1 MSDYSVDIKESIQ
14 RKFMNSADLVFQK
27 LESNT
32 SFCEFCYLSS
42 ICDKQKI
49 HQDIFTPFFEEEDIK
64 EYRSYIKSLAGIK
77 VLKEKDDPT
86 ELLIRGSMLLFF
98 QSEIL
103 TLEVKQ
109 FVNKT
114 IPDTTIET
122 TIQGPQTGL
131 SEDLE
136 TNINILRNRYHQVTL
151 AFEDAIIGEKSQTG
165 IKIIYDSNEVDQSV
179 LKEVKKKL
187 DSSKVD
193 VIQSAGQL
201 SRLMS
206 ARKTTLFPTIVIT
219 ERPDRIA
226 YNLSKGKI
234 IIMLEGTRF
243 ALVIPSVFFDF
254 MSSMDDIYQP
264 YWITK
269 FLLVLRYFG
278 LGVAILL
285 PAIYVGM
292 TAYNPELFR
301 VQLALSIAGSRAGVP
316 FPAYIE
322 VLFMLIMMELLTEAS
337 LRLPKAIGPTA
348 TTVGGLILGQ
358 AATEAGLVSNIMI
371 IIVSAVAISNF
382 VIPINEM
389 SFAMRVI
396 KYLLLFLATI
406 LGLVG
411 VLIGLLAIIYYLVNL
426 NSFGK
431 PYLQIFLRE
440 EMKES
445 KIGS

>member
-1 MSDYSVDIKESIQ
+1 MIDKEVEMKDLI
-14 RKFMNSADLVFQK
+14 REKFKNSTDLIFQK
-27 LESNT
+27 LEANN
-32 SFCEFCYLSS
+32 SFCEFCYISS

-49 HQDIFTPFFEEEDIK
+49 QQDIFIPFFEEENIK
-64 EYRSYIKSLAGIK
+64 DYKSYVKSLSGIK
-77 VLKEKDDPT
+77 VLKEDDDPF
-86 ELLIRGSMLLFF
+86 EVLIRGSMLLFF
-98 QSEIL
+98 QSEIFI
-103 TLEVKQ
+103 LEVKQ
-109 FVNKT
+109 YVNKT

-131 SEDLE
+131 SEDIE
-136 TNINILRNRYHQVTL
+136 TNLNIIRHRYHQVTL
-151 AFEDAIIGEKSQTG
+151 IFEDAIIGKKSQTG
-165 IKIIYDSNEVDQSV
+165 IKMIYDSKEVDQKI
-179 LKEVKKKL
+179 LKEVKEKL
-187 DSSKVD
+187 NSSKVD

-206 ARKTTLFPTIVIT
+206 IRKTTLFPTILIT

-234 IIMLEGTRF
+234 IIILEGTRF

-278 LGVAILL
+278 LGVSILL

-301 VQLALSIAGSRAGVP
+301 VQLALSIAGSRAAVP

-396 KYLLLFLATI
+396 KYLLLALATFV
-406 LGLVG
+406 GLIG
-411 VLIGLLAIIYYLVNL
+411 VIVGLLAIIYYLVNL

-431 PYLQIFLRE
+431 PYLQLFLRE
-440 EMKES
+440 EIEEFKT
-445 KIGS
+445 